1 MRTAGPR
8 SVPGAVL
15 AGLLL
20 ASVPAAGAGGGTSL
34 GERLA
39 AASPDR
45 GEKAFRVC
53 SACHTIERGGAHT
66 VGPNLWGVVG
76 RPVAAAEGFDRY
88 TPAMVSFGGVWS
100 PERLDRY
107 LRQPAVEVRGTAM
120 VFPGIPDIGDRAD
133 LIAWLDRNSPAPAD
147 FGSEHAAGRGGAAK
161 AAGTAAPGSAD
172 VSPASQGGAAKAA
185 GTSAPGSAGV
195 SPASRGGAAKAVGTA
210 ASGSAG
216 VSPASRGSAAKAAG
230 TTGGEVPAPRSAPPP
245 ELGVLVDEEGAEETY
260 AYCAACHSERIVAQQ
275 GLTRADWEEL
285 LEQMVEENGMNPIEE
300 PDLGRV
306 LAYLATHYGPD
317 RPNFPNP

>member
-20 ASVPAAGAGGGTSL
+20 ASVPAVGAGGGTSL

-53 SACHTIERGGAHT
+53 SACHTIERDGAHT

-88 TPAMVSFGGVWS
+88 TPAMASFGGVWS

-120 VFPGIPDIGDRAD
+120 VFPGIPDAGDRAD

-161 AAGTAAPGSAD
+161 AAGTAAPGSAG
-172 VSPASQGGAAKAA
+172 VSPASRDGAAKAA
-185 GTSAPGSAGV
+185 GTAGE
-195 SPASRGGAAKAVGTA
+195 
-210 ASGSAG
+210 
-216 VSPASRGSAAKAAG
+216 
-230 TTGGEVPAPRSAPPP
+230 EVPAPRSAPLPA
-245 ELGVLVDEEGAEETY
+245 LGVLVDEEGAAETY
-260 AYCAACHSERIVAQQ
+260 AYCTACHSERIVAQQ

>member
-8 SVPGAVL
+8 SVPGPVL

-20 ASVPAAGAGGGTSL
+20 AAVPAAGAGAGGETSL

-39 AASPDR
+39 TASPDR

-88 TPAMVSFGGVWS
+88 TPAMSSFGGIWS

-107 LRQPAVEVRGTAM
+107 LRQPAVEVRGTTM
-120 VFPGIPDIGDRAD
+120 VFPGIPNAGDRAD
-133 LIAWLDRNSPAPAD
+133 LIAWLDRNSPAPAG
-147 FGSEHAAGRGGAAK
+147 FGSGRDGAAN
-161 AAGTAAPGSAD
+161 AMGTAAPGS
-172 VSPASQGGAAKAA
+172 VGVPPAGEGPL
-185 GTSAPGSAGV
+185 PGSAGVPPAGEGPLPGNAGV
-195 SPASRGGAAKAVGTA
+195 SPASREGAANAADTA
-210 ASGSAG
+210 
-216 VSPASRGSAAKAAG
+216 
-230 TTGGEVPAPRSAPPP
+230 GGEAPAPRPAPPP
-245 ELGVLVDEEGAEETY
+245 RLGVLVDEEGAEETY
-260 AYCAACHSERIVAQQ
+260 AYCTACHSERIVAQQ

-285 LEQMVEENGMNPIEE
+285 LEQMVEEHGMNPIEE

>member
-1 MRTAGPR
+1 MPRQSPGCWRELAAKCLPEPAPR
-8 SVPGAVL
+8 SVPGSVL

-20 ASVPAAGAGGGTSL
+20 VSVLAAGASADAGTSL
-34 GERLA
+34 GERFA

-88 TPAMVSFGGVWS
+88 TPAMSSFGGIWS

-107 LRQPAVEVRGTAM
+107 LRQPAVEVRGTTM
-120 VFPGIPDIGDRAD
+120 VFPGIPNAGDRAD
-133 LIAWLDRNSPAPAD
+133 LIAWLDLNSPAPAD
-147 FGSEHAAGRGGAAK
+147 FGSERAAGRDGAAK
-161 AAGTAAPGSAD
+161 AMGTAAPGSAG
-172 VSPASQGGAAKAA
+172 VSSASREGAANAA
-185 GTSAPGSAGV
+185 GTA
-195 SPASRGGAAKAVGTA
+195 
-210 ASGSAG
+210 
-216 VSPASRGSAAKAAG
+216 
-230 TTGGEVPAPRSAPPP
+230 GGEVPAPRSAPPP
-245 ELGVLVDEEGAEETY
+245 ELGILVDEEGAEETY
-260 AYCAACHSERIVAQQ
+260 AYCTACHSERIVAQQ

-285 LEQMVEENGMNPIEE
+285 LEQMVEEHGMNPIEE

-317 RPNFPNP
+317 RPNFPDP

>member
-1 MRTAGPR
+1 MPRPSPGRWRKLAAKCLPEPGPR
-8 SVPGAVL
+8 SVPGPVL
-15 AGLLL
+15 VGLLL
-20 ASVPAAGAGGGTSL
+20 VSALAAGAGGGTSL

-39 AASPDR
+39 TASPDR

-88 TPAMVSFGGVWS
+88 TPAMSSFGGIWS

-107 LRQPAVEVRGTAM
+107 LRQPAVEVRGTTM
-120 VFPGIPDIGDRAD
+120 VFPGIPNAGDRAD
-133 LIAWLDRNSPAPAD
+133 LIAWLDRNSPAPTD
-147 FGSEHAAGRGGAAK
+147 FGSERAAGRDGAAK
-161 AAGTAAPGSAD
+161 AAGTAAPGN
-172 VSPASQGGAAKAA
+172 
-185 GTSAPGSAGV
+185 AGV
-195 SPASRGGAAKAVGTA
+195 SPASREGAANAVGTA
-210 ASGSAG
+210 
-216 VSPASRGSAAKAAG
+216 
-230 TTGGEVPAPRSAPPP
+230 GGEVPAPRPAPPP

-260 AYCAACHSERIVAQQ
+260 AYCTACHSERIVAQQ

>member
-88 TPAMVSFGGVWS
+88 TPAMASFGGVWS

-107 LRQPAVEVRGTAM
+107 LHQPAVEVRGTAM
-120 VFPGIPDIGDRAD
+120 VFPGIPDAGDRAD

-147 FGSEHAAGRGGAAK
+147 FGSEHAAGRDGAAK
-161 AAGTAAPGSAD
+161 AAGTA
-172 VSPASQGGAAKAA
+172 
-185 GTSAPGSAGV
+185 
-195 SPASRGGAAKAVGTA
+195 
-210 ASGSAG
+210 
-216 VSPASRGSAAKAAG
+216 
-230 TTGGEVPAPRSAPPP
+230 GGEVPAPRSAPPP
-245 ELGVLVDEEGAEETY
+245 PLGVLVDEEGAEETY
-260 AYCAACHSERIVAQQ
+260 AYCTACHSERIVAQQ

>member
-1 MRTAGPR
+1 MPRQSPGRWQELAAKCLPEPGPR
-8 SVPGAVL
+8 SVPGPVL

-20 ASVPAAGAGGGTSL
+20 ASALAAGAGGGTSL

-39 AASPDR
+39 TASPDR

-88 TPAMVSFGGVWS
+88 TPAMSSFGGIWS

-107 LRQPAVEVRGTAM
+107 LRQPAVEVRGTTM
-120 VFPGIPDIGDRAD
+120 VFPGIPNAGDRAD
-133 LIAWLDRNSPAPAD
+133 LIAWLNRNSPAPAD
-147 FGSEHAAGRGGAAK
+147 FGSERAAGRDSAAK
-161 AAGTAAPGSAD
+161 AAGTAAPGSAG
-172 VSPASQGGAAKAA
+172 VPPAGEGPR
-185 GTSAPGSAGV
+185 PGSAGV
-195 SPASRGGAAKAVGTA
+195 SPASREGAANAVGTA
-210 ASGSAG
+210 
-216 VSPASRGSAAKAAG
+216 
-230 TTGGEVPAPRSAPPP
+230 GGEVPAPRPASPP

-260 AYCAACHSERIVAQQ
+260 VYCTACHSERIVAQQ

-285 LEQMVEENGMNPIEE
+285 LEQMVEEHGMNPIEE
-300 PDLGRV
+300 SALGRV

>member
-1 MRTAGPR
+1 MPRQSPGRWRELAAKCLPKPGPR
-8 SVPGAVL
+8 SVPGPVL

-20 ASVPAAGAGGGTSL
+20 VSALAAGAGGGTSL

-88 TPAMVSFGGVWS
+88 TPAMSSFGGIWS

-107 LRQPAVEVRGTAM
+107 LRQPAVEVRGTTM
-120 VFPGIPDIGDRAD
+120 VFPGIPNAGDRAD
-133 LIAWLDRNSPAPAD
+133 LIAWLDLNSPAPTG
-147 FGSEHAAGRGGAAK
+147 FGSERAAGRDGAAK
-161 AAGTAAPGSAD
+161 AMGTA
-172 VSPASQGGAAKAA
+172 
-185 GTSAPGSAGV
+185 APGSAGV
-195 SPASRGGAAKAVGTA
+195 SPASREGAANAMGTA
-210 ASGSAG
+210 
-216 VSPASRGSAAKAAG
+216 
-230 TTGGEVPAPRSAPPP
+230 GGEAPAPRSAPPP
-245 ELGVLVDEEGAEETY
+245 ELGILVDEEGAEETY
-260 AYCAACHSERIVAQQ
+260 AYCTACHSERIVAQQ

-285 LEQMVEENGMNPIEE
+285 LEQMVDEHGMNPIEE
-300 PDLGRV
+300 LALGRV

>member
-1 MRTAGPR
+1 MPRQSSGRWRELAAKCLPKPGPR
-8 SVPGAVL
+8 SVPGPVL

-20 ASVPAAGAGGGTSL
+20 VSALAAGADAGTSL

-88 TPAMVSFGGVWS
+88 TPAMSSFGGIWS

-107 LRQPAVEVRGTAM
+107 LRQPAVEVRGTTM
-120 VFPGIPDIGDRAD
+120 VFPGIPNAGDRAD
-133 LIAWLDRNSPAPAD
+133 LIAWLDLNSPAPAG
-147 FGSEHAAGRGGAAK
+147 FGSERAAGRDGAAK
-161 AAGTAAPGSAD
+161 AMGTA
-172 VSPASQGGAAKAA
+172 
-185 GTSAPGSAGV
+185 APGSAGV
-195 SPASRGGAAKAVGTA
+195 SPASREGAANAVGTE
-210 ASGSAG
+210 
-216 VSPASRGSAAKAAG
+216 
-230 TTGGEVPAPRSAPPP
+230 GGEVPAPRPAPPP

-260 AYCAACHSERIVAQQ
+260 AYCTACHSERIVAQQ

-285 LEQMVEENGMNPIEE
+285 LEQMVEEHGMNPIEE
-300 PDLGRV
+300 PALGRV

>member
-1 MRTAGPR
+1 MPRQSPGRWRELAAKCLPEPGPR
-8 SVPGAVL
+8 SVPGPVL

-20 ASVPAAGAGGGTSL
+20 ASTLAAGASADAGTSL

-39 AASPDR
+39 TASPDR

-88 TPAMVSFGGVWS
+88 TPAMSSFGGIWS

-107 LRQPAVEVRGTAM
+107 LRQPAVEVRGTTM
-120 VFPGIPDIGDRAD
+120 VFPGIPNAGDRAD
-133 LIAWLDRNSPAPAD
+133 LIAWLDLNSPAPAD
-147 FGSEHAAGRGGAAK
+147 FGSERAAGRDGAAK
-161 AAGTAAPGSAD
+161 AMGTAAPGSAG
-172 VSPASQGGAAKAA
+172 VSSASREGAANAA
-185 GTSAPGSAGV
+185 GTA
-195 SPASRGGAAKAVGTA
+195 
-210 ASGSAG
+210 
-216 VSPASRGSAAKAAG
+216 
-230 TTGGEVPAPRSAPPP
+230 GGEVPAPRSAPPP

-260 AYCAACHSERIVAQQ
+260 AYCTACHSERIVAQQ

-285 LEQMVEENGMNPIEE
+285 LEQMVEEHGMNPIEE

-317 RPNFPNP
+317 RPNFPDP